1 MMSLDSVK
9 KFLQPTLNLLSRTT
23 LYFIYIY
30 ICVIRTGSY
39 MCVFQYLCALIE
51 KKMCCTC
58 SQFCRCKWTLLKIL
72 TEHTHTLSCI
82 EIKKVIT
89 TNRAK
94 NISFISHQSIDWYY
108 GISCAIY
115 FRILFNNFTVNVT
128 SELQSSCVF
137 GLQSPLWTRSFER
150 E

>member
-30 ICVIRTGSY
+30 LRYTDWELYVCFPILVR
-39 MCVFQYLCALIE
+39 AHR

-115 FRILFNNFTVNVT
+115 FRISFNNFTVNVT